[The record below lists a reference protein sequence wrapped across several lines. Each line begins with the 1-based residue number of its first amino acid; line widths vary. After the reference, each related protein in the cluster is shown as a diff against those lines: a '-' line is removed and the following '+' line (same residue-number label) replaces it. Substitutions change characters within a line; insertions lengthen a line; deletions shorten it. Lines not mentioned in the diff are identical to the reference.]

1 MRIFQKKFGF
11 HPLKVRPLEP
21 FLFKIE
27 PFPFTVLGLGVI
39 DHVVKTAR
47 NNPELARFCSY
58 IGHFS

>member
-21 FLFKIE
+21 FLFKID
-27 PFPFTVLGLGVI
+27 PFPFTLISPGMI

-47 NNPELARFCSY
+47 NDPESARFCSY
-58 IGHFS
+58 DDRFP